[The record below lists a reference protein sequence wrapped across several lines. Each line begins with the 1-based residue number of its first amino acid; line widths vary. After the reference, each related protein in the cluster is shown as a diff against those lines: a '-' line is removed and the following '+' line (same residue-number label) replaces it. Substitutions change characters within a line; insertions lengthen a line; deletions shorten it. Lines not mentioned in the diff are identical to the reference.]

1 MTDSVTKKGCPK
13 IHIDTSFLCEP
24 VRSQEGERR
33 NKMQKKEIDDLNDT
47 IKWFKTARRNNDMAC
62 ILPDGPMMKNIIK
75 WLEKLREYENRQE
88 KGEKHDKSVL
98 MIDAPEHGCVSCLI
112 GRNHSNCLEI
122 CIYCPIAGKSALD
135 EEAEIIPEWCPLKP
149 LPEKNTTEND
159 MTDYQCGM
167 VDGRNQCVDAI
178 KGGNYDD

>member
-62 ILPDGPMMKNIIK
+62 ILPDGP
-75 WLEKLREYENRQE
+75 
-88 KGEKHDKSVL
+88 